1 MTHILITSGG
11 TTVPIDPVRQI
22 SNNSSGRFG
31 AAIASEALKAGHQ
44 VSYLTSSHGQS
55 PFAHTVDFHAAPDWE
70 MEAAKLKQLHAFAEQ
85 YRGQY
90 HEYRYQTFYD
100 YAEQLQSLATTQQP
114 QIIILAAAV
123 SDYLVAN
130 YSTEKVRSNNDL
142 HIDLKPAPKLIHH
155 IREWSPKSF
164 VVGFKLLVNA
174 SDADLVTAAKNSIN
188 QHNLDLCVANDS
200 ASLQRG
206 AHEIII
212 VARDGS
218 THPYQQNLAS
228 AVISE
233 CLQRVKP

>member
-31 AAIASEALKAGHQ
+31 AAIAAEALKAGSQ
-44 VSYLTSSHGQS
+44 VSYLTSTHGQS
-55 PFAHTVDFHAAPDWE
+55 PFAQTVDFHAAPDWE
-70 MEAAKLKQLHAFAEQ
+70 THASRLKQCHAFADQ

-90 HEYRYQTFYD
+90 HEHRYQTFD
-100 YAEQLQSLATTQQP
+100 NYAAQLKLLVTTQQP
-114 QIIILAAAV
+114 NIIILAAAV

-130 YSTEKVRSNNDL
+130 YSAEKIRSSNDL
-142 HIDLKPAPKLIHH
+142 HIDLQPAPKLIHH

-164 VVGFKLLVNA
+164 LVGFKLMVNA
-174 SDADLVTAAKNSIN
+174 SEDELIAAANNSIK
-188 QHNLDLCVANDS
+188 QHHLDLCVANDLS
-200 ASLQRG
+200 SLQRG

-218 THPYQQNLAS
+218 THPYKQNLAS

-233 CLQRVKP
+233 CLQRTTS